1 MYAQSRCKG
10 TKKIRNNAIAV
21 ANYSLFTFHFSLFY
35 VSLHSVMRKIA
46 LLFVAV
52 FALSASAA
60 QPIDSIDGRYYRLF
74 APLTFYHNVADKSL
88 ALDSES
94 AGKDK
99 IADAVDAALLKIYL
113 NRPDLVNT
121 TESELQETGG
131 ILEDVD
137 KPIEQKVAYVERVE
151 PPVIDTPEEA
161 PVEVIIEKPKFWTH
175 KGDGFL
181 QFMQNYVSGNWYK
194 GGESNYSAVGAL
206 TLEANYDNK
215 NKWKWDNKLEMKLGF
230 QRTRTDSMHKFKSN
244 EDLIR
249 YTGKVGLE
257 ATKKW
262 YYTLQLIAYTQ
273 FTRGLKANDAKTYSD
288 FMSPFNLNVGLG
300 MDYKV
305 EAFDKKLT
313 GTVNLSPFAL
323 NYRYVDRSYFNG
335 TDWFPSRYGIDE
347 GKHSLLDFGSQIT
360 ADLEWKLSDVVK
372 WKSRLYSFTSN
383 KRTEIEWEN
392 TFTLQVSKYISA
404 NIFLYPRFDD
414 AGKRDEDLG
423 YWQFKEYSSIGF
435 NYTF

>member
-1 MYAQSRCKG
+1 
-10 TKKIRNNAIAV
+10 
-21 ANYSLFTFHFSLFY
+21 
-35 VSLHSVMRKIA
+35 MRKVA
-46 LLFVAV
+46 LSFAV
-52 FALSASAA
+52 ILALSASAA
-60 QPIDSIDGRYYRLF
+60 QSNDSLNGQYYRLF
-74 APLTFYHNVADKSL
+74 TPLTFYHNVAGHTLSL
-88 ALDSES
+88 DETTL
-94 AGKDK
+94 
-99 IADAVDAALLKIYL
+99 VDEEVDNALLAVYL
-113 NRPDLVNT
+113 NRPDLVKT
-121 TESELQETGG
+121 TESDLQETGSVR
-131 ILEDVD
+131 EDVD
-137 KPIEQKVAYVERVE
+137 QPIENTIDFVEQVE
-151 PPVIDTPEEA
+151 APMIELQDEA
-161 PVEVIIEKPKFWTH
+161 PVEVEVQKPKFWTR

-194 GGESNYSAVGAL
+194 GGESNYSAVGSL

-230 QRTRTDSMHKFKSN
+230 QRTRTDSIHKFKSN

-273 FTRGLKANDAKTYSD
+273 FTRGLKANDYKTYSD
-288 FMSPFNLNVGLG
+288 FMSPFNLNIGLG

-313 GTVNLSPFAL
+313 GTVNLSPFAV
-323 NYRYVDRSYFNG
+323 NYRYVDRSFFNN
-335 TDWFPSRYGIDE
+335 TEWFPSRYGIDE
-347 GKHSLLDFGSQIT
+347 SKHSLVDVGSQIT
-360 ADLEWKLSDVVK
+360 ADLEWKLNDIVK
-372 WKSRLYSFTSN
+372 WKSRFYAFTSY

-404 NIFLYPRFDD
+404 NLFLYPRFDD
-414 AGKRDEDLG
+414 AGKRDSDLG